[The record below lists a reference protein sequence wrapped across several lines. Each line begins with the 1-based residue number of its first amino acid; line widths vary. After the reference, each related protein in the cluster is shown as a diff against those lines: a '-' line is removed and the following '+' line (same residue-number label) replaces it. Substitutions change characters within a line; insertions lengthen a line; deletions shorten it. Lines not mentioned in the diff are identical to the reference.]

1 MSISPPSD
9 IVLDVARAAS
19 PTRYQEAAARL
30 TRLSPSSGTTPA
42 AYTAAND
49 AFEDV
54 FGQVTKPGATGPEE
68 TTKAAERPISPVI
81 QMPFDSAQVL
91 SRLKTST
98 SLAHSSLSSPKAGN
112 DPMTGFEAMFLST
125 FVQTMLPASSD
136 SMFGGGQA
144 GEMWRSMLAQQ
155 IATQMAQA
163 GGIGIAETVRTAE
176 TTPDLPENANG
187 LI

>member
-54 FGQVTKPGATGPEE
+54 FDQVTKPGATGPGE
-68 TTKAAERPISPVI
+68 TKTAEQPISPVI
-81 QMPFDSAQVL
+81 QMPFDSAQAL

-98 SLAHSSLSSPKAGN
+98 SLAHSSLSSSKVGN

-136 SMFGGGQA
+136 AMFGGGQA

-155 IATQMAQA
+155 IATQMAAA

-176 TTPDLPENANG
+176 TTPALPENANG